1 MTKPKK
7 TSRRSKR
14 INFNSDVESE
24 RNENGE
30 VSELENVENVLTDQ
44 EIVDPQETF
53 DLGGHSRQNSQNLE
67 KGSQKDPILIEPQN
81 LKDNEIRS
89 LIFQASHDNYE
100 VIQNEISNNIER
112 LYPKE

>member
-67 KGSQKDPILIEPQN
+67 KGPKRT
-81 LKDNEIRS
+81 RS
-89 LIFQASHDNYE
+89 LWS
-100 VIQNEISNNIER
+100 
-112 LYPKE
+112 PKI

>member
-1 MTKPKK
+1 MTRPKK

-30 VSELENVENVLTDQ
+30 VSELENVENALTDQ

-53 DLGGHSRQNSQNLE
+53 DLGGHFPQNSQNLE
-67 KGSQKDPILIEPQN
+67 KSPQKAPVLMEPQN
-81 LKDNEIRS
+81 LKDSEIRS
-89 LIFQASHDNYE
+89 LIF
-100 VIQNEISNNIER
+100 
-112 LYPKE
+112 